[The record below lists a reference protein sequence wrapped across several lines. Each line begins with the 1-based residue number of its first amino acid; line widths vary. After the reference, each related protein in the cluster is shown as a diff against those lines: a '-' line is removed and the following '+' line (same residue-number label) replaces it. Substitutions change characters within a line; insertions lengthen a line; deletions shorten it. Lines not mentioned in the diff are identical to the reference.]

1 MRFAWRCVGPFSAGL
16 GLLLL
21 GGCEDATPAPEVH
34 GATAA
39 AAMAGISPEESAQFI
54 FGRTEFLEAET
65 PAAGIGPLFNGNSCA
80 GCHNSGGVGG
90 PGVLTV
96 ARAACRSPDGSLA
109 DPPGGSLVFL
119 FSTRPDLANASVPA
133 NCNTLA
139 RRRTTNIL
147 GLGLIEAIPD
157 EAIVAASLEP
167 KPAGV
172 LGRVAMVMDMK
183 SKVMRVG
190 RFGWKAQHAS
200 LDVFAADAYRNEMG
214 ITNELFPTENA
225 PGGNVNLLK
234 LMDPTPDPEA
244 KLGVVAALASFMRFS
259 TAPVSVPQTPEM
271 AAGAA
276 LFASV
281 GCASCHRPSYQ
292 TGSAMG
298 PSLAN
303 HSVGLYSD
311 LLLHDV
317 GTGDSI
323 VQGAATGAEFRTPP
337 LWGLSRNVG
346 LMHDGRAG
354 GVADAIADHA
364 GEALGVK
371 AAYMALS
378 DAERSALLSFVS
390 GL

>member
-1 MRFAWRCVGPFSAGL
+1 MQVGLRIVALVAALASAPL
-16 GLLLL
+16 A
-21 GGCEDATPAPEVH
+21 GCEDATPAPEVH

-39 AAMAGISPEESAQFI
+39 LAMEGLSADETAQFI
-54 FGRTEFLEAET
+54 FGRSEFLETESA
-65 PAAGIGPLFNGNSCA
+65 AAGIGPLFNGTSCA
-80 GCHNSGGVGG
+80 GCHASQGVGG
-90 PGVLTV
+90 PGVVTV
-96 ARAACRSPDGSLA
+96 ARAACKGPDGSLS
-109 DPPGGSLVFL
+109 DPPGGSLIFL
-119 FSTRPDLANASVPA
+119 FSTRPEVASANVPPH
-133 NCNTLA
+133 CQTIA
-139 RRRTTNIL
+139 RRRTTNVL

-157 EAIVAASLEP
+157 EAIMAAAQEP

-172 LGRVAMVMDMK
+172 LGRAAMVPDAK

-190 RFGWKAQHAS
+190 RFGWKSQHAT

-214 ITNELFPTENA
+214 ITNDIFPTENA
-225 PGGNVNLLK
+225 PGGNVEMLN

-244 KLGVVAALASFMRFS
+244 RLGVVPALASFMRFS
-259 TAPVSVPQTPEM
+259 TAPVSAPLTPEM

-276 LFASV
+276 LFTSV

-292 TGSAMG
+292 TGSQVSPA
-298 PSLAN
+298 LAN
-303 HSVGLYSD
+303 QTVRLYSD

-364 GEALGVK
+364 GEASGVK
-371 AAYMALS
+371 AAYLALS
-378 DAERSALLSFVS
+378 DAERQQLILFVS